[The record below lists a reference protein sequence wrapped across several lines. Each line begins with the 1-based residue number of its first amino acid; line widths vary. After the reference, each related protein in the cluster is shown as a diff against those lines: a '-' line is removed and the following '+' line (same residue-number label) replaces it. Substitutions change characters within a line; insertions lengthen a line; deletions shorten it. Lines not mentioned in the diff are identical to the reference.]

1 MSQLQQDAR
10 DGNLELLYFD
20 EAGFSC
26 LPNVQRS
33 WSPLGLPHT
42 ADASFGRKRANVMG
56 ALDYAKRKLHFEI
69 CEHNVR
75 REHVIPFVDHLA
87 QSSAPDK
94 FTFLVMDN
102 ASIHKNIDSSITKR
116 WQDENKFFLLYL
128 PPYSP
133 ELNLIEILWK
143 HAKYHWRDFTSW
155 TPASLVRKVQS
166 ILAAFGTKFH
176 IGFA

>member
-1 MSQLQQDAR
+1 MSKMRQAAQE
-10 DGNLELLYFD
+10 GTIELLYFD

-33 WSPLGLPHT
+33 WSPLGQPHA
-42 ADASFGRKRANVMG
+42 ADASLGRKRVNALG
-56 ALDYAKRKLHFEI
+56 ALDYAKGKLHFAL

-75 REHVIPFVDHLA
+75 REHVIPFFDFLA
-87 QSSAPDK
+87 QSSDPDK
-94 FTFLVMDN
+94 FTFLTLDN
-102 ASIHKNIDSSITKR
+102 ASIHKNIDPEITRR
-116 WQDENKFFLLYL
+116 WQTEHKFFLLYL

-143 HAKYHWRDFTSW
+143 HAKYPWRDFTSW
-155 TPASLVRKVQS
+155 TPATLVREVQS
-166 ILAAFGTKFH
+166 ILAGFGTKFH